1 MAFDVILRGATIV
14 TGDARRPLVEDGLV
28 AINGQRIEALGTRA
42 EFPATL
48 EAASVLEI
56 RAHHL
61 RDQRFRAGLLQRG
74 EEIAPVKKPAQ
85 CAIGIDDGKFVL

>member
-28 AINGQRIEALGTRA
+28 AINGQRIEALGTQA

-48 EAASVLEI
+48 EAASVLD
-56 RAHHL
+56 L
-61 RDQRFRAGLLQRG
+61 AGR
-74 EEIAPVKKPAQ
+74 
-85 CAIGIDDGKFVL
+85 VLTPDR